1 MPNNAKTVQ
10 LSTDSVIKVIL
21 IVLLAIFLFLIKDI
35 LLLLF
40 ISLVLVSAFKPVVD
54 LIVKIGLPRIIAVIL
69 LFVLLLGIL
78 AAVFYAII
86 PPLARE
92 IRVLVFDLPDLVK
105 VLPFGLEISSLSD
118 LLQNFEERLSEIS
131 FKLYDTTKGVISGL
145 ISAIAILFMSFYLL
159 SSKAGFRKF
168 LKAIVPFKHR
178 PYALD
183 LWRRIEIKMGRW
195 LLGQIVASLLVGI
208 LTFIGLTILN
218 VPYALIL
225 SLAVGIL
232 EFIPYGPFL
241 AFIPAAILG
250 FVESSLTGL
259 LVVVLYILVQQIEGN
274 IVMPQIMKR
283 AVGLNPVLVILAFLI
298 GAKLAGIIGAV
309 IAIPMAAALSVFI
322 GDILDHREAV

>member
-1 MPNNAKTVQ
+1 MSNNTKTIE
-10 LSTDSVIKVIL
+10 LSTNSVIKVIL
-21 IVLLAIFLFLIKDI
+21 IIVLAVFLFLIRDI

-40 ISLVLVSAFKPVVD
+40 VSLVIVSALKPVID
-54 LIVKIGLPRIIAVIL
+54 FMIRIGLPRIVAVIL
-69 LFVLLLGIL
+69 LFVILLGIS
-78 AAVFYAII
+78 ATVFYAIV
-86 PPLARE
+86 PPLAKE
-92 IRVLVFDLPDLVK
+92 IRILALNLPDLVK

-118 LLQNFEERLSEIS
+118 LLQNFEERLSELS

-159 SSKAGFRKF
+159 SSKSGFRKF
-168 LKAIVPFKHR
+168 LKIIVPFNHR
-178 PYALD
+178 PYAMD

-195 LLGQIVASLLVGI
+195 LLGQIIASMLVGI
-208 LTFIGLTILN
+208 LTFIGLSILN

-259 LVVVLYILVQQIEGN
+259 LVIILYIIVQQIEGN

-298 GAKLAGIIGAV
+298 GAKLAGIIGAI
-309 IAIPMAAALSVFI
+309 IAIPLAAALLVFI
-322 GDILDHREAV
+322 GDILDQREVA